1 MLRVDQRRLLI
12 VKDHESRL
20 KMYSHNCLRSA
31 AGGNEQHVCQQRHSR
46 GFELLSRDE
55 ITHISRGVW
64 CDAAAVNAA
73 ALPAG
78 SAVSAVH

>member
-12 VKDHESRL
+12 VRDHGSRL

-55 ITHISRGVW
+55 ISRGVW